1 MDFIQSAILGLVQ
14 GLTEFIPV
22 SSTGH
27 LIIARK
33 LMGLDLVGTL
43 SFDAILQL
51 ATGFAVLIYFWR
63 DIWNIIKYRNY
74 KLILALIIGSV
85 PAVILGLFLSD
96 YMDTV
101 FRGTHVVAVSLILGA
116 VLFYFAEKF
125 NRPASQT
132 QHPSLTKEREA
143 TKHDELISAS
153 SSLVKEECHSY
164 DKAVVSVTKGFVIGL
179 FQCLALVPGMSR
191 SGSTISGG
199 LFAGLSRE
207 VAARFSFLLSLPI
220 IFGSGLKKV
229 FDLYQ
234 GGTLASFES
243 SLIIA
248 SIFAFISGLLAI
260 HFLIKFLKNHSL
272 NYFGIYR
279 IILAVLILIFI

>member
-1 MDFIQSAILGLVQ
+1 MDFIQSAVLGLVQ

-51 ATGFAVLIYFWR
+51 ATGLAVLIYFSK
-63 DIWNIIKYRNY
+63 DIWNIIAKRNY
-74 KLILALIIGSV
+74 KLILALIIGSI

-116 VLFYFAEKF
+116 VLFYFAEKKF
-125 NRPASQT
+125 
-132 QHPSLTKEREA
+132 TKETFGRPSERLG
-143 TKHDELISAS
+143 TPLSEEGLPSGSEIS
-153 SSLVKEECHSY
+153 
-164 DKAVVSVTKGFVIGL
+164 VSKGFVIGL

-199 LFAGLSRE
+199 LFAGLNRE
-207 VAARFSFLLSLPI
+207 SAARFSFLLSLPI

-229 FDLYQ
+229 FDLHQ
-234 GGTLASFES
+234 AGLLSQVES

-272 NYFGIYR
+272 NYFGVYR
-279 IILAVLILIFI
+279 IILAILILIFI

>member
-33 LMGLDLVGTL
+33 LMGLPLEGSL

-51 ATGFAVLIYFWR
+51 ATGLAVLIYFWR
-63 DIWNIIKYRNY
+63 DIWQLIITFYDWVTKKPVEEESKNM
-74 KLILALIIGSV
+74 LLALIIGTI
-85 PAVILGLFLSD
+85 PAIVLGLFLQK
-96 YMDTV
+96 YMDSI
-101 FRGTHVVAVSLILGA
+101 FRGTQVVAGTLILGA
-116 VLFYFAEKF
+116 ILFYFAEKHF
-125 NRPASQT
+125 KKTSLVIADASSHQRVLVNK
-132 QHPSLTKEREA
+132 SNK
-143 TKHDELISAS
+143 ISA
-153 SSLVKEECHSY
+153 K
-164 DKAVVSVTKGFVIGL
+164 KGFLVGL

-199 LFAGLSRE
+199 LFVGLTRE
-207 VAARFSFLLSLPI
+207 VATRFSFLLSLPI

-229 FDLYQ
+229 YDLYQ
-234 GGTLASFES
+234 GGTLMNLEN
-243 SLIIA
+243 SLFVA
-248 SIFAFISGLLAI
+248 SIFAFISGFLAI

-279 IILAVLILIFI
+279 VLLAIIILIWL

>member
-1 MDFIQSAILGLVQ
+1 MNFIQSAVLGLVQ

-27 LIIARK
+27 LILARK
-33 LMGLDLVGTL
+33 LMGLDLIGTL

-51 ATGFAVLIYFWR
+51 ATGLAVLIYFSK
-63 DIWNIIKYRNY
+63 DIWNIIINRNY
-74 KLILALIIGSV
+74 KLILTLIIGSI

-116 VLFYFAEKF
+116 VLFYVAEKF
-125 NRPASQT
+125 N
-132 QHPSLTKEREA
+132 HPRETPEKSLERLG
-143 TKHDELISAS
+143 TPLSGKDLSG
-153 SSLVKEECHSY
+153 
-164 DKAVVSVTKGFVIGL
+164 VSVRKGFVVGI

-199 LFAGLSRE
+199 LFAGLTRE

-220 IFGSGLKKV
+220 IFGSGLKKF
-229 FDLYQ
+229 FDLHQ
-234 GGTLASFES
+234 SGLLSQVES
-243 SLIIA
+243 SLITA
-248 SIFAFISGLLAI
+248 SVFAFISGLLAI

>member
-1 MDFIQSAILGLVQ
+1 MNFIQSAILGLVQ

-63 DIWNIIKYRNY
+63 DIWNMIKNRDF
-74 KLILALIIGSV
+74 KLISVLIIGTI
-85 PAVILGLFLSD
+85 PAIILGLFLSD

-125 NRPASQT
+125 
-132 QHPSLTKEREA
+132 TKETFGRPSERLG
-143 TKHDELISAS
+143 TPLSGEGLPSGSEIS
-153 SSLVKEECHSY
+153 VKN
-164 DKAVVSVTKGFVIGL
+164 GFVVGL

-199 LFAGLSRE
+199 LFAGLTRE

-234 GGTLASFES
+234 GGLLYQAES

-272 NYFGIYR
+272 NYFGVYR
-279 IILAVLILIFI
+279 IILAVIILIWL

>member
-1 MDFIQSAILGLVQ
+1 MDFIHSAILGLVQ

-27 LIIARK
+27 LIIARNI
-33 LMGLDLVGTL
+33 MGLPLEGSL

-51 ATGFAVLIYFWR
+51 ATGLAVLAYFWK
-63 DIWNIIKYRNY
+63 DIWNIIVSKNI
-74 KLILALIIGSV
+74 KFISVLIMGSI
-85 PAVILGLFLSD
+85 PAVIFGLLLQD

-101 FRGTHVVAVSLILGA
+101 FRGTHVVAITLILGA
-116 VLFYFAEKF
+116 ILFYFAERF
-125 NRPASQT
+125 THETSG
-132 QHPSLTKEREA
+132 SLSPLNGIPNHSEGLPEV
-143 TKHDELISAS
+143 
-153 SSLVKEECHSY
+153 SLKKSLGI
-164 DKAVVSVTKGFVIGL
+164 GF

-199 LFAGLSRE
+199 LFLGLNRE
-207 VAARFSFLLSLPI
+207 SATRFSFLLSLPI

-234 GGTLASFES
+234 TGALAQAES
-243 SLIIA
+243 SLFVA

-260 HFLIKFLKNHSL
+260 HFLIKFLRNHSL

-279 IILAVLILIFI
+279 IILAVWILIFI

>member
-1 MDFIQSAILGLVQ
+1 MDFIHSAILGLVQ

-63 DIWNIIKYRNY
+63 DIWNMIKNRDF
-74 KLILALIIGSV
+74 KLISVLIIGTI
-85 PAVILGLFLSD
+85 PAIILGLFLND
-96 YMDTV
+96 YMDTT
-101 FRGTHVVAVSLILGA
+101 FRGTHVVAVTLILGA
-116 VLFYFAEKF
+116 VLFYFAERRLGHPKETPETLSTLNGVP
-125 NRPASQT
+125 NRSE
-132 QHPSLTKEREA
+132 S
-143 TKHDELISAS
+143 ISGIS
-153 SSLVKEECHSY
+153 FGKGLV
-164 DKAVVSVTKGFVIGL
+164 VGL

-207 VAARFSFLLSLPI
+207 AAARFSFLLSLPI

-234 GGTLASFES
+234 GGLLSQVES
-243 SLIIA
+243 PLIIA
-248 SIFAFISGLLAI
+248 SFFAFISGILAI
-260 HFLIKFLKNHSL
+260 HFLIKFLRNHSL
-272 NYFGIYR
+272 NYFGVYR